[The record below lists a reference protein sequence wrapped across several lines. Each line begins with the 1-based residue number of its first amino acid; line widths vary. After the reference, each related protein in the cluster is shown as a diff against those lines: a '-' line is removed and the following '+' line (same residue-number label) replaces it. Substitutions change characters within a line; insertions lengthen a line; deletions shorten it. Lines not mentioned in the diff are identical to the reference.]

1 MNSNNK
7 MTLRREQI
15 MNIIRRSPITTVN
28 QLAHELCV
36 SKETIRKDIQYLADR
51 DLILRIHGG
60 VSPKEISVM
69 EPTYNS
75 RSAHNLETKQRIAAA
90 AFQTIRPGESILLE
104 SGTTVQELAR
114 LLAQDAALLNSLCVI
129 TLSFHITEIF
139 KDSNLDKLYF
149 LGGRVRKNDMIT
161 YGHYALSMLQDFHID
176 KAFIGAAAIDNSL
189 TITDYFDEEV
199 HLRRQIISASDE
211 TILLIDSSKMNK
223 TAFFT
228 ICNLEEIRQVITDA
242 ACPREMTELFTQRN
256 ISYTLA

>member
-36 SKETIRKDIQYLADR
+36 SKETIRKDIQYLAER

-75 RSAHNLETKQRIAAA
+75 RSTHNLETKQRIAAA
-90 AFQTIRPGESILLE
+90 AFQTIHPGESILLE

-114 LLAQDAALLNSLCVI
+114 LLVQDAALLNSLCII

-211 TILLIDSSKMNK
+211 TVLLIDSSKMNK

-256 ISYTLA
+256 IPYTLA